1 MLRLGDSEIEI
12 GGIYKQ
18 REGLLF
24 ERQARLIEFKYGPRW
39 CTNYRI
45 TCIQPTQIQ
54 VQGWIEAVSNVHGP
68 GRAHEAILGVLGP
81 PVMHEL
87 HNNMQTVC
95 TNNTGKS
102 G

>member
-1 MLRLGDSEIEI
+1 MLRFGDSEIEI

-54 VQGWIEAVSNVHGP
+54 AGADRRVFHGP
-68 GRAHEAILGVLGP
+68 GGTSEAIQGVLRTQ
-81 PVMHEL
+81 VVHEL
-87 HNNMQTVC
+87 QNYMHTAY
-95 TNNTGKS
+95 TNTGR
-102 G
+102 GE